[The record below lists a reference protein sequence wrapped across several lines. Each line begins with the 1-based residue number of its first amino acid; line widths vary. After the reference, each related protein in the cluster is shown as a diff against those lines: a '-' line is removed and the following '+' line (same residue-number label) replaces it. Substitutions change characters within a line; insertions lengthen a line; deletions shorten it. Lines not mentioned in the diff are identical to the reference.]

1 MFVFNFLSI
10 LMENIKIIFFFR
22 EMVEWFSYMQE
33 YMLEWFNYILEWF
46 PHFTFFI
53 IIILNTIPNTSLLY
67 NLVIHQYLLVY
78 LVLKLSCLIFYTLLI
93 LYFPNTFF
101 FEDNLLKGE
110 SLLRVKL
117 FYSWHILQSIFN

>member
-10 LMENIKIIFFFR
+10 LMENIIIILFFR